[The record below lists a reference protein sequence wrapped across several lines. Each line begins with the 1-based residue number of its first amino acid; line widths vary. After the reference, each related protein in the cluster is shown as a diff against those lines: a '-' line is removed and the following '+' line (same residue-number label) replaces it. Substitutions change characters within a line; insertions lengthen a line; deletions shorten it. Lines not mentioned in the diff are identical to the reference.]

1 MSSQNINKN
10 ESDLWLSFIEG
21 ENEAFS
27 SLYRLC
33 YPKLYAYGCRLGMS
47 DAEVRDVIQDIFLK
61 IYTRPELVKDRFTIR
76 AFLFASIKNAYIN
89 LGNYGYRLVAIQN
102 ISDFEFTFS
111 VENNALEEK
120 EERENM
126 SALIKRILDGLTP
139 RQREIIYLRFLHQM
153 DYKEIAVIMN
163 LSEQAARNLTH
174 REMDKL
180 RKENDTGFLILILFW
195 LKSII

>member
-21 ENEAFS
+21 EHEAFS

-33 YPKLYAYGCRLGMS
+33 YHKLYAYGCRLGMS

-174 REMDKL
+174 RAMDKL

>member
-89 LGNYGYRLVAIQN
+89 LGNYGDRLVAIQN

-174 REMDKL
+174 RAMDKL
-180 RKENDTGFLILILFW
+180 RKKMILDF
-195 LKSII
+195 

>member
-1 MSSQNINKN
+1 
-10 ESDLWLSFIEG
+10 
-21 ENEAFS
+21 
-27 SLYRLC
+27 
-33 YPKLYAYGCRLGMS
+33 MS

-174 REMDKL
+174 RAMDKL

>member
-89 LGNYGYRLVAIQN
+89 LGNYGDRLVAIQN
-102 ISDFEFTFS
+102 ISDFE
-111 VENNALEEK
+111 K
-120 EERENM
+120 KRERICR
-126 SALIKRILDGLTP
+126 L
-139 RQREIIYLRFLHQM
+139 
-153 DYKEIAVIMN
+153 
-163 LSEQAARNLTH
+163 
-174 REMDKL
+174 
-180 RKENDTGFLILILFW
+180 
-195 LKSII
+195 